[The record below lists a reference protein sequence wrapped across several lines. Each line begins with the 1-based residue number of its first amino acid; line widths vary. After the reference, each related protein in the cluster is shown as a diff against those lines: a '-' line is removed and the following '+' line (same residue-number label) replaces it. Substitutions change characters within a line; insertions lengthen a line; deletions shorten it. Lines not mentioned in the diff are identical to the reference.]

1 MQCYQCDSAINGN
14 EGCDDR
20 FDLSLFCKSNP
31 QTSSLNRNYP
41 FFIVI
46 SNFKIHSS
54 EHKGE
59 LINCPAEESRGC
71 YIVESETFN
80 VQSKK
85 DTQLFYY
92 YVIIIIIIIII
103 ILFYYVQSTKDTQKI
118 IFSNTWREIDSSKRL
133 HKSGRRVQIHL

>member
-1 MQCYQCDSAINGN
+1 MLKITDVFFMQCYQCDSAIHGI

-20 FDLSLFCKSNP
+20 FDLFLFSKCNL
-31 QTSSLNRNYP
+31 QTSSLKRNYP
-41 FFIVI
+41 FFILI

-54 EHKGE
+54 DHKGE
-59 LINCPAEESRGC
+59 LINCPAEESKGC

-80 VQSKK
+80 A
-85 DTQLFYY
+85 
-92 YVIIIIIIIII
+92 
-103 ILFYYVQSTKDTQKI
+103 QSTKDTQTI

>member
-1 MQCYQCDSAINGN
+1 MLKITDVFFMQCYQCDSAIHGI

-20 FDLSLFCKSNP
+20 FDLFLFSKCNL
-31 QTSSLNRNYP
+31 QTSSLKRNYP
-41 FFIVI
+41 FFILI

-54 EHKGE
+54 DHKGE
-59 LINCPAEESRGC
+59 LINCPAEESKGC

-80 VQSKK
+80 A
-85 DTQLFYY
+85 
-92 YVIIIIIIIII
+92 
-103 ILFYYVQSTKDTQKI
+103 QSTKDSQTIVFNYSIIQCSKYKDIQRI